1 MSKMI
6 AVFEVEFDSDMM
18 FDEESIKKDFNGDWL
33 MAMQWLYEE
42 DDIGI
47 FNEKLKL
54 VDVRAKVKK
63 LMGDK

>member
-6 AVFEVEFDSDMM
+6 AVFEVEFESDDMW
-18 FDEESIKKDFNGDWL
+18 DKESVKEDMGGDWL
-33 MAMQWLYEE
+33 KAMEWLYEE

-63 LMGDK
+63 

>member
-63 LMGDK
+63 